1 MPDGTVR
8 AFGQC
13 LTAELT
19 APTHPPPFDVFA
31 APMANG
37 SQAVVL
43 FNRGGAA
50 ATGTL
55 DIRAVFRS
63 HGPAVKAA
71 VKDLWAGAF
80 VGTATST
87 YTAL

>member
-1 MPDGTVR
+1 MCRPDGTVR

-13 LTAELT
+13 LTAELM

-43 FNRGGAA
+43 FNRGAAA
-50 ATGTL
+50 ATGTY
-55 DIRAVFRS
+55 
-63 HGPAVKAA
+63 
-71 VKDLWAGAF
+71 
-80 VGTATST
+80 TATVDPSG
-87 YTAL
+87 AAFLRLDPVS